1 MKWEDTVL
9 SDEVLGS
16 IVQLRSEL
24 FEASRVA
31 QNQAEVS
38 FKAGVEQAS
47 REFLGLPQGMPLYK
61 SRHLVGEESY
71 KAGQRSVV
79 EWIKEVAMLLVTV
92 DDNKTRQEYM
102 YFLTDKWQAQLEE
115 WGI

>member
-16 IVQLRSEL
+16 IVQSRSEL
-24 FEASRVA
+24 FEVSRVA

-71 KAGQRSVV
+71 KAGQRFVV
-79 EWIKEVAMLLVTV
+79 EWIECNATF
-92 DDNKTRQEYM
+92 DSIKTGV
-102 YFLTDKWQAQLEE
+102 KWQAQLKE